1 MRSASLSPSSLA
13 ISLAVLLSAPIAA
26 PSFAASTSATVTLN
40 DATGKAVGSATLSEQ
55 GQNLILAVS
64 ATGLPAGT
72 HGIHIHTVGTCTA
85 PDFAS
90 AGGHWNPTAKKH
102 GLENPVG
109 HHSGDLP
116 NLVIGADG
124 TGTLTATIPASS
136 LAELLDSDGAAL
148 VVHAQPDDMMTDPSG
163 NSGAR
168 IACGV
173 ITPPA

>member
-1 MRSASLSPSSLA
+1 MRNLSLPVSLA
-13 ISLAVLLSAPIAA
+13 TLLSVAIAVPSVAAA
-26 PSFAASTSATVTLN
+26 PAAIVLN
-40 DATGKAVGSATLSEQ
+40 DAMGKSVGSATLAEQ
-55 GQNLILAVS
+55 GGNLVLSVS
-64 ATGLPAGT
+64 VSGLPAGT

-102 GLENPVG
+102 GLQNPAG

-124 TGTLTATIPASS
+124 TGKLTATITGASF
-136 LAELLDSDGAAL
+136 AELFDSDGAAL
-148 VVHAQPDDMMTDPSG
+148 VIHAQPDDMMTDPSG
-163 NSGAR
+163 NSGPR